1 MTQDVEARRHRDI
14 SELRDAPWQ
23 SEIARPLLIAL
34 QATCLIMGPLAAA
47 LAITQDARLGAVT
60 ALAFLAALLGVASAQ
75 WMAQPKQRLLSRT
88 TFQLAELALLLVVV
102 RVLTWGLFDR
112 WPTPQAALGW
122 LTEPWRFFDGVFLL
136 AGLLSALAWHRA
148 GIVAAIFYQLALT
161 PGELAWFE
169 EHEEGGYWRSDRP
182 VERVQVSREHL
193 VADYGT
199 QWLLGGAFLV
209 FFAGATRVRVS
220 ASAGLSVLNT
230 GVPSTLIV
238 AIIFYFLIGLVLTSQ
253 ARLAMLRAQW
263 LFDGV
268 EMPEKLPSRWH
279 RFSLLIV
286 LTIGLLATLL
296 PLGSTWQ
303 LGAILNVILSVLIG
317 IVLFIVSLFVAA
329 FAWVLAL
336 FGEQQPMPELPTTFQ
351 PAAPAPVLP
360 AIQIPPWLGGAALWL
375 VIAGGVIYLLF
386 FLFGKQG
393 IDLTRSTLKRA
404 WERLNTL
411 LRRWWGGLGGLPIGL
426 PGRKRVGLPP
436 AGPLR
441 QPWRF
446 IRLGALSP
454 REQVRYFYLSTVRRA
469 GDQGVV
475 RRPSQTP
482 LEFVRELESTW
493 PEAELDVEALTEAFV
508 TARYDVAEI
517 DTQEARQVKSVW
529 ERIKR
534 LLRGQRASAAQMSAA
549 SEPGEPG
556 EPRDEP

>member
-1 MTQDVEARRHRDI
+1 M
-14 SELRDAPWQ
+14 P
-23 SEIARPLLIAL
+23 
-34 QATCLIMGPLAAA
+34 
-47 LAITQDARLGAVT
+47 ARLAC
-60 ALAFLAALLGVASAQ
+60 
-75 WMAQPKQRLLSRT
+75 
-88 TFQLAELALLLVVV
+88 E
-102 RVLTWGLFDR
+102 
-112 WPTPQAALGW
+112 
-122 LTEPWRFFDGVFLL
+122 
-136 AGLLSALAWHRA
+136 
-148 GIVAAIFYQLALT
+148 
-161 PGELAWFE
+161 
-169 EHEEGGYWRSDRP
+169 
-182 VERVQVSREHL
+182 
-193 VADYGT
+193 
-199 QWLLGGAFLV
+199 
-209 FFAGATRVRVS
+209 VS
-220 ASAGLSVLNT
+220 ANAGLSVLNT

-268 EMPEKLPSRWH
+268 EMPDQLPSRWH

-351 PAAPAPVLP
+351 PAAPPPVLP

-375 VIAGGVIYLLF
+375 VIAGGVIYLLV

-393 IDLTRSTLKRA
+393 IDLTRSTLKRV

-426 PGRKRVGLPP
+426 PGRKRVGVPP
-436 AGPLR
+436 VGPLR